1 MFWRKKI
8 VLALTRAE
16 RRLLTAAM
24 LAFRNKLLVGGK
36 PTEDINDLLI
46 QLMK

>member
-1 MFWRKKI
+1 MFRRKKI

-36 PTEDINDLLI
+36 PTEDVNELLTR
-46 QLMK
+46 LMK